1 MRDID
6 LFQMALGLVPPWVV
20 ERSGFDAAEQRLD
33 LHLGYARGARF
44 ACPECSRSDCAV
56 HDTQEKTWRHLDFFQ
71 HQAYLH
77 ASVPRVRCPEHG
89 VHLVAVPWAR
99 PGSGFTLLFEAVVL
113 ALAPHA
119 PMRAIAERLREHDTR
134 LWRVVTHYTDL
145 GRRREDMS
153 AVKLVGID
161 ETASRRGQ
169 RYVSVFVDL
178 ERSKALFATPG
189 REAATVATFVDDLQA
204 HGGAAANIREVACD
218 MGAGFLKGVAENL
231 PGASLTLDKFH
242 VTKLVIDAVDQIRRE
257 EMRESPMTYALLK
270 RSRFALLTNP
280 QNQTERQAQAIEIIS
295 FPTLNLKSAKA
306 YQMKLTFQQAYAMR
320 GKAGELALEKWCR
333 WAKRSGLPPMNRAAT
348 TIIKHWDG
356 VVSYFRTGLT
366 TAVLEGINSLIQA
379 AKAKARGYRT
389 DRYLIAM
396 IYLLA
401 GKLDLQQTHTK

>member
-1 MRDID
+1 
-6 LFQMALGLVPPWVV
+6 
-20 ERSGFDAAEQRLD
+20 
-33 LHLGYARGARF
+33 
-44 ACPECSRSDCAV
+44 
-56 HDTQEKTWRHLDFFQ
+56 
-71 HQAYLH
+71 
-77 ASVPRVRCPEHG
+77 
-89 VHLVAVPWAR
+89 VPWTR

-119 PMRAIAERLREHDTR
+119 PLRAIAERLREHDTR

-145 GRRREDMS
+145 GRQREDMS
-153 AVKLVGID
+153 QVKRIGID

-178 ERSKALFATPG
+178 DRSKALFATPG
-189 REAATVATFVDDLQA
+189 REAATVTAFVDDLKA

-218 MGAGFLKGVAENL
+218 MGAGFLKGVSENL
-231 PGASLTLDKFH
+231 AEAGLTLDKFH
-242 VTKLVIDAVDQIRRE
+242 VTKLVVDAVDQIRRE
-257 EMRESPMTYALLK
+257 EMRESPMAYALLK

-280 QNQTERQAQAIEIIS
+280 QNQTERQAKAIAIIS

-306 YQMKLTFQQAYAMR
+306 YRMKLTFQQAYALR
-320 GKAGELALEKWCR
+320 GHAGERALRRWCT
-333 WAKRSGLPPMNRAAT
+333 WAKRCGLAPMKRAAT
-348 TIIKHWDG
+348 TILKHWDG
-356 VVSYFRTGLT
+356 VISYFRTGLT

-401 GKLDLQQTHTK
+401 GKLDFSQTHSK